1 MREPRRLPRGPL
13 DIPWDHHV
21 KVKRRSNTNISLE
34 SANTQ
39 ADIDGF
45 ALIHID
51 HKVDETIPDYMTRDE
66 HLTDLAREAIEE
78 CESDNWDCLTQIFW
92 SKKEIEHKRGLP
104 PGKKE
109 WRPDE
114 EPHRSVWSKGDWGLG
129 YTGSDDDFN
138 VDKPFEFLH
147 FAEEYDGYEGLVIRM
162 NNRNFE
168 VWVGNVGEFLDELR
182 TPRDYDEFPGFNS
195 HFDNG
200 LLWALDQ
207 FGFLEDPEFYEST
220 ESKWVIEALEY
231 DPFFLWPD
239 LVERMRP
246 KIALMPR
253 AIQKAVATVDRKR
266 RLEEERATGQGYFWP
281 RIYPGERE

>member
-1 MREPRRLPRGPL
+1 MREPRRLPSGPL
-13 DIPWDHHV
+13 YIPWDNHTTV
-21 KVKRRSNTNISLE
+21 ARWSDTRLTLE
-34 SANTQ
+34 SATTK
-39 ADIDGF
+39 ADVDGF
-45 ALIHID
+45 ANISIE
-51 HKVDETIPDYMTRDE
+51 HKVDETFPMYMTRDE
-66 HLTDLAREAIEE
+66 HLWDVAREGIEN
-78 CESDNWDCLTQIFW
+78 CDSDHWDCLRRIFW

-109 WRPDE
+109 WRPDA
-114 EPHRSVWSKGDWGLG
+114 EPHRSIWSKGDWGLG
-129 YTGSDDDFN
+129 YTSSDDFN
-138 VDKPFEFLH
+138 VDKSFEFLH
-147 FAEEYDGYEGLVIRM
+147 FVEEEEGYEGLVITWARSGGT
-162 NNRNFE
+162 E

-182 TPRDYDEFPGFNS
+182 TPRDYDEYPGFNS

-220 ESKWVIEALEY
+220 ESRWVIEALEY

-266 RLEEERATGQGYFWP
+266 RLEEEQATGQGYFWP
-281 RIYPGERE
+281 RIYPGERD